1 MTTLAPAAT
10 TRTVGL
16 PSTEAEEVA
25 LQTRLKAGGNVE
37 TVDEMTDRYR
47 LVLKATISISADLEV
62 MTLPL
67 QHNSFFKSNSINERI
82 ALASALQDEM
92 GHAQI
97 MFRLLEDFG
106 IDPYEQLFIR
116 RPEDFKTF
124 YNLEWEPIDA
134 ISTAVGHIM
143 GDAAGYITTIDLESN
158 CSYGPYSRSL
168 RKVNFEENFHV
179 KRGEYSIRHYMGL
192 GEEVRQRVQAQID
205 LTFPRTAEW
214 FGTTDDVKSRTDQ
227 LHYRVRGLSN
237 DQLRQQWLSRVV
249 PFCEEVG
256 LKVPAHFDAE
266 LGIYVLDYQL
276 PILFDNEAGKWD
288 FRTVT
293 WEEKKA
299 QWKRGGPFKIPGL
312 TRLQQELWGDDL
324 W

>member
-1 MTTLAPAAT
+1 MTALA
-10 TRTVGL
+10 
-16 PSTEAEEVA
+16 EAIRPLHSSEEEELA
-25 LQTRLKAGGNVE
+25 LQARLRGGGTVE
-37 TVDEMTDRYR
+37 DESEMTARYR
-47 LVLKATISISADLEV
+47 NVLIATIAISADLEV

-67 QHNSFFKSNSINERI
+67 QHSALFKSNSIDERI

-92 GHAQI
+92 GHAQV
-97 MFRLLEDFG
+97 MYRLLEDFG
-106 IDPYEQLFIR
+106 IDPYEQLFVR
-116 RPEDFKTF
+116 EPAAFRTF

-134 ISTAVGHIM
+134 ISTALGHIM
-143 GDAAGYITTIDLESN
+143 GDQAGYITTLDLEEN

-179 KRGEYSIRHYMGL
+179 KRGEHSVRYYMSL
-192 GEEVRQRVQAQID
+192 GPEVRQRVQDQLD
-205 LTFPRTAEW
+205 VSFPRTAEW

-237 DQLRQQWLSRVV
+237 DQLRQRWLARVV

-256 LKVPAHFDAE
+256 LKVPAHYDAE
-266 LGIYVLDYQL
+266 SGLFVLDYQM
-276 PILFDNEAGKWD
+276 PILFDEATGKWD

-293 WEEKKA
+293 WKDKFA

-312 TRLQQELWGDDL
+312 TRLQQEQWGDAL